1 MKHKYQRL
9 SERILKPSG
18 AKYRQVILCKN
29 GKTKQGLLHR
39 LVAEAFIPNP
49 DNLPCI
55 NHKDENPLNNRAD
68 NLEWCSY
75 KYNNEYNDRIGRC
88 RDKISTTLKTKQY
101 HHKMTPEQIE
111 HIRQGAYKGWET
123 RRKNKSITEK
133 EEIK

>member
-1 MKHKYQRL
+1 M
-9 SERILKPSG
+9 
-18 AKYRQVILCKN
+18 CKN

-123 RRKNKSITEK
+123 RRKK
-133 EEIK
+133 